1 MSGVPKKEVS
11 HMKEDPFISIIIPVL
26 NEEEAIPHFVEVVE
40 GILEKSSCRFELL
53 FVNDGSTDSTSDVLH
68 QMEMSDHQIRIIEFT
83 RNFGKEAAV
92 TAGLEHAEGDAVI
105 PMDVDLQ
112 DPPELIL
119 QFIEKWK
126 EGNDVV
132 YGKRVR
138 RHAEGWL
145 RRVTAGLFYGSF
157 NLLSPFNFPS
167 NVGDYRLMDR
177 SVVEVIKLL
186 PEKSRFMKGLFAWA
200 GFHAVEIPYHRP
212 SRSKGKSKW
221 NYWKLWNFALDGILN
236 FSTIPLRIWTYVGGI
251 IALGSFCYG
260 LVIIGQKLFF
270 GNAVPGY
277 PSLMTCL
284 LFLGG
289 IQLLSL
295 GIIGE
300 YIARIFNEVKNRP
313 LYVIKK
319 KREDN

>member
-1 MSGVPKKEVS
+1 
-11 HMKEDPFISIIIPVL
+11 MKEDPFISIIIPVL

>member
-1 MSGVPKKEVS
+1 
-11 HMKEDPFISIIIPVL
+11 MKENPFISIIIPVL

-40 GILEKSSCRFELL
+40 GLLDKSHCRFELL

-68 QMEMSDHQIRIIEFT
+68 QLEMQDHKIRIIEFT

-92 TAGLEHAEGDAVI
+92 TAGLEYAEGDAVI

-119 QFIEKWK
+119 QFIEKWQ

-132 YGKRVR
+132 YGKRTR
-138 RHAEGWL
+138 RNAEGWL
-145 RRVTAGLFYGSF
+145 RKTTAGLFYGSF

-177 SVVEVIKLL
+177 SVVEVVKLL
-186 PEKSRFMKGLFAWA
+186 PEKNRFMKGLFAWT
-200 GFHAVEIPYHRP
+200 GFQAVEIPYQRP

-236 FSTIPLRIWTYVGGI
+236 FSTIPLRIWTYVGGV
-251 IALGSFCYG
+251 IALGSFLYG
-260 LVIIGQKLFF
+260 MVIIGQKLIF
-270 GNAVPGY
+270 GNDVPGY

-313 LYVIKK
+313 LYVIKRP
-319 KREDN
+319 REEA

>member
-1 MSGVPKKEVS
+1 
-11 HMKEDPFISIIIPVL
+11 MKENPFISIIVPVF

-40 GILEKSSCRFELL
+40 GILKQSSCKFEVL
-53 FVNDGSTDSTSDVLH
+53 FVNDGSTDSTSNVLH
-68 QMEMSDHQIRIIEFT
+68 QLESVDHQVRIIEFT

-92 TAGLEHAEGDAVI
+92 TAGLEHAKGDAVI

-119 QFIEKWK
+119 QFIDKWQ

-138 RHAEGWL
+138 RHEGWL
-145 RRVTAGLFYGSF
+145 KRATAKLFYGSF
-157 NLLSPFNFPS
+157 NLLSPFNFPT

-200 GFHAVEIPYHRP
+200 GFQAVEIPYHRP
-212 SRSKGKSKW
+212 GRSKGKSKW

-236 FSTIPLRIWTYVGGI
+236 FSTIPLRIWTYVGGT
-251 IALGSFCYG
+251 IALGAFCYG
-260 LVIIGQKLFF
+260 LVIIGQKLIF
-270 GNAVPGY
+270 GNDVPGY

-319 KREDN
+319 PRQDD

>member
-11 HMKEDPFISIIIPVL
+11 RMKEDPFISIIIPVL

>member
-1 MSGVPKKEVS
+1 
-11 HMKEDPFISIIIPVL
+11 MKENPFISIIVPVL
-26 NEEEAIPHFVEVVE
+26 NEEEAIPHFIDVVE
-40 GILEKSSCRFELL
+40 GILNKSSCRFEVL
-53 FVNDGSTDSTSDVLH
+53 FVNDGSTDSTSEVLH
-68 QMEMSDHQIRIIEFT
+68 QIESVDHQVRIIEFT

-92 TAGLEHAEGDAVI
+92 TAGLEHAKGDAII

-119 QFIEKWK
+119 EFIEKWQ

-138 RHAEGWL
+138 RHEGWL
-145 RRVTAGLFYGSF
+145 KRTTAKLFYGSF

-186 PEKSRFMKGLFAWA
+186 PEKNRFMKGLFAWT
-200 GFHAVEIPYHRP
+200 GFQAVEIPYHRP

-236 FSTIPLRIWTYVGGI
+236 FSTIPLRIWTYVGAT
-251 IALGSFCYG
+251 IAFGSFLYG
-260 LVIIGQKLFF
+260 LVIIGQKLIF

-319 KREDN
+319 KKSDD